1 VVRNYSEYGVGKL
14 SPPFS
19 KEDIIDEYD
28 RSSGLEN
35 EFEKVKWGSHQ
46 SMVNR
51 HKLASDLLPL
61 ASGVR
66 WLDIGCGTGSLQKIV
81 CSQYPG
87 VEAVGVDLN
96 VKLIQ
101 YAHARNIPGATFL
114 SGDVAEFR
122 SNKFEVISAI
132 GVVQKL
138 NYPLDRFFGFVSRL
152 LSENGC
158 LYLDTKNRNWTA
170 FKNKKLKPE
179 PIHDWF
185 TPGELEKWLN
195 EAGLRIE
202 FVSGYFPATDSL
214 VPVNDSHTILIQ
226 AVKYGVNRSDQY
238 RTDC

>member
-1 VVRNYSEYGVGKL
+1 MVRNYNEYGVGNKL

-28 RSSGLEN
+28 RSSYLEN
-35 EFEKVKWGSHQ
+35 EFEKVKWGSSQ
-46 SMVNR
+46 SMTNR

-61 ASGVR
+61 GSGVR
-66 WLDIGCGTGSLQKIV
+66 WLDIGCGTGSLQKIA

-170 FKNKKLKPE
+170 FKDKKLKPE

-185 TPGELEKWLN
+185 TRREIEKHLTK
-195 EAGLRIE
+195 EGLVLDL
-202 FVSGYFPATDSL
+202 VSGYLPATDEL
-214 VPVNDSHTILIQ
+214 VPVNQSHTMI
-226 AVKYGVNRSDQY
+226 VKAIRS
-238 RTDC
+238 